1 MCILACLV
9 TMTSTFFQSNRP
21 NSNRH
26 SGPVREWLAKSV
38 RALACR
44 NGAVF
49 LALVMV
55 ALLFSGCEV
64 VPQQKI
70 LISAADQKMAIYRD
84 GVPIRTF
91 RVSTSKFGLGDR
103 PGSYATPLGLLRVK
117 KKIGENVRE
126 GTVFKGREPTREV
139 LSVDAPGRDPIVTRI
154 LWLEGLEDA
163 NKNAFKRY
171 IYIHGT
177 PEERNIGRPVS
188 YGCIRMRSCDIVELF
203 DDTELNTRIFITS
216 RPLPKNTAMGDR
228 QAPLSQS
235 RKSSKAE

>member
-1 MCILACLV
+1 
-9 TMTSTFFQSNRP
+9 MTSTFFQSNRP
-21 NSNRH
+21 ITSPH
-26 SGPVREWLAKSV
+26 PESGSIIRPLAKTV
-38 RALACR
+38 RAVDCMK
-44 NGAVF
+44 GVGF
-49 LALVMV
+49 LLLVVV

-103 PGSYATPLGLLRVK
+103 PGSYATPTGLLRVK
-117 KKIGENVRE
+117 KKIGENVKE
-126 GTVFKGREPTREV
+126 GTVFKGRNPTGEV
-139 LSVDAPGRDPIVTRI
+139 LKVDAPGRDPIVTRI
-154 LWLEGLEDA
+154 MWLEGLEDS

-188 YGCIRMRSCDIVELF
+188 YGCIRMRSRDIVELF

-228 QAPLSQS
+228 QVPLSQS
-235 RKSSKAE
+235 RKSSKPK

>member
-1 MCILACLV
+1 M
-9 TMTSTFFQSNRP
+9 
-21 NSNRH
+21 
-26 SGPVREWLAKSV
+26 
-38 RALACR
+38 
-44 NGAVF
+44 
-49 LALVMV
+49 MV

-117 KKIGENVRE
+117 KKIGDNVKE

-188 YGCIRMRSCDIVELF
+188 YGCIRMRSHDIVELF

-235 RKSSKAE
+235 RKFSKVE

>member
-1 MCILACLV
+1 
-9 TMTSTFFQSNRP
+9 MTSTFFQSDRLNIHPRQNP
-21 NSNRH
+21 DYAD
-26 SGPVREWLAKSV
+26 VVLTKSR
-38 RALACR
+38 RAVSCIK
-44 NGAVF
+44 NVVF
-49 LALVMV
+49 FV
-55 ALLFSGCEV
+55 AAILIFVFSGCEV

-70 LISAADQKMAIYRD
+70 LISAADQKMAIFRD

-117 KKIGENVRE
+117 KKIGENVKE
-126 GTVFKGREPTREV
+126 GTVFKGRAPTGEV
-139 LSVDAPGRDPIVTRI
+139 LKVDAPGRDPIVTRI

-188 YGCIRMRSCDIVELF
+188 YGCIRMRSRDIVELF

>member
-1 MCILACLV
+1 
-9 TMTSTFFQSNRP
+9 MTSTFFQSDRLNIHPRQNP
-21 NSNRH
+21 DYAD
-26 SGPVREWLAKSV
+26 VVLTKSR
-38 RALACR
+38 RAVSCIK
-44 NGAVF
+44 NVVF
-49 LALVMV
+49 FV
-55 ALLFSGCEV
+55 AAILIFVFSGCEV

-70 LISAADQKMAIYRD
+70 LISAADQKMAIFRD

-117 KKIGENVRE
+117 KKIGENVKE
-126 GTVFKGREPTREV
+126 GTVFKGRAPTGEV
-139 LSVDAPGRDPIVTRI
+139 LKVDAPGRDPIVTRI

-188 YGCIRMRSCDIVELF
+188 YGCIRMRSRDIIELF

>member
-1 MCILACLV
+1 
-9 TMTSTFFQSNRP
+9 MTSTFFQSNRP
-21 NSNRH
+21 ITSPH
-26 SGPVREWLAKSV
+26 PKSGSASRSLAQPGRVSDCMKGV
-38 RALACR
+38 GL
-44 NGAVF
+44 
-49 LALVMV
+49 LLLMV
-55 ALLFSGCEV
+55 LALLFSGCEV

-103 PGSYATPLGLLRVK
+103 PGSYATPTGLLRVK
-117 KKIGENVRE
+117 KKIGENVKE
-126 GTVFKGREPTREV
+126 GTVFKGRNPTGEV
-139 LSVDAPGRDPIVTRI
+139 LKVDAPGRDPIVTRI
-154 LWLEGLEDA
+154 MWLEGLEES

-188 YGCIRMRSCDIVELF
+188 YGCIRMRSRDIVELF
-203 DDTELNTRIFITS
+203 DDTEINTRIFITS

-228 QAPLSQS
+228 QVPLGQS
-235 RKSSKAE
+235 RKSSKPK